1 MAHERL
7 ECLVGEV
14 EFDLRTNVSNFAH
27 DSRTNFP
34 LVIFRTK
41 TADVTGMFGSI
52 GFAYL
57 KGSKF
62 DCDHKKWRL
71 FADVINDMGYMLD
84 IMSPHMYF
92 GFAFMQCSSSLVKA
106 LVGVAGGATRA
117 SLVQHQA
124 KNNNMADIQAKD
136 GSQETLTN
144 LIALCF
150 SLLLVPFVAD
160 SSHLV
165 WTLYLI
171 FTVIHLFANYKG
183 VKSLKI
189 PIFNLTR
196 FGIAVRR
203 FLRSEGSLSLH
214 VINDLEPVW
223 FFSGCSFEN
232 RLNLGMPLKAHVKD
246 LKSLRLLCQIY
257 SGDKY
262 ILTIDSKTKG
272 INISFDEESDNMTT
286 LTACFQAFL
295 LIQALDHENVDDNG
309 NLDFRVDSLIK
320 LVPHDGREGE
330 RRIELLMQL
339 LRQSKSLAHDMFPS
353 FLKELH
359 TQGWDLSRCLI
370 SQGDWKYWLTN
381 KEQE

>member
-1 MAHERL
+1 
-7 ECLVGEV
+7 
-14 EFDLRTNVSNFAH
+14 
-27 DSRTNFP
+27 
-34 LVIFRTK
+34 
-41 TADVTGMFGSI
+41 MFGSI

-71 FADVINDMGYMLD
+71 FADVINDVGYMLD

-150 SLLLVPFVAD
+150 SLLLIPLVAD
-160 SSHLV
+160 NSNFV
-165 WTLYLI
+165 WSLYLI
-171 FTVIHLFANYKG
+171 FTIIHLFANYRG

-189 PIFNLTR
+189 PIFNLSR

-203 FLRSEGSLSLH
+203 FLRQEGSLGLH

-223 FFSGCSFEN
+223 FFSGCSFGN
-232 RLNLGMPLKAHVKD
+232 RLNLGLPLKSHVNK
-246 LKSLRLLCQIY
+246 LKLLQLLCEIY
-257 SGDKY
+257 ADDKY
-262 ILTIDSKTKG
+262 ILTIDARSKG
-272 INISFDEESDNMTT
+272 INVSFAENSDNMTT
-286 LTACFQAFL
+286 LTACFQAVL
-295 LIQALDHENVDDNG
+295 IIQALDMDVNDND
-309 NLDFRVDSLIK
+309 NLDFRVQSL
-320 LVPHDGREGE
+320 GRLAQAGD
-330 RRIELLMQL
+330 RQIELLK
-339 LRQSKSLAHDMFPS
+339 QSKSLVHDIFPS
-353 FLKELH
+353 FLKEVH
-359 TQGWDLSRCLI
+359 SQGWDLSRCLI
-370 SQGDWKYWLTN
+370 SQGDWKYSLINN
-381 KEQE
+381 KQE